1 MAYRNIAISGLPG
14 CGSTTLMNLL
24 KEKLGWHCYS
34 GGEFM
39 RAYAI
44 EKGYFSANTSV
55 HHDATVYPDDFD
67 RQVDYAVR
75 DRLTT
80 QDNYIIEA
88 WLSGF
93 LAQQVPDVLK
103 VLVTCSDDAVRIDR
117 IVNRDGISVDEA
129 KGHVMRR
136 EESNRNKWKEMYAAE
151 WQQWVVDPGTLP
163 ATAEID
169 FWHPKLYDLVIDT
182 YSSSKEETLE
192 LVLHALKQQ

>member
-1 MAYRNIAISGLPG
+1 MKYRNITISGLPG

-24 KEKLGWHCYS
+24 KGTLDWQCYS

-44 EKGYFSANTSV
+44 EKGYFNSQENV

-75 DRLTT
+75 EKLTIEK
-80 QDNYIIEA
+80 NYIFEA

-93 LAQQVPDVLK
+93 LAQGVPDVLK
-103 VLVTCSDDAVRIDR
+103 VLVTCSDNAVRIDR
-117 IVNRDGISVDEA
+117 IVNRDGIGVDEA
-129 KGHVMRR
+129 KVHILSR
-136 EESNRNKWKEMYAAE
+136 ETKNRQKWNIMYAHE
-151 WQQWVVDPGTLP
+151 WQEWVVKPGTLP
-163 ATAEID
+163 AEAQID

-182 YSSSKEETLE
+182 YRYSREEALD
-192 LVLHALKQQ
+192 LVLHELNA

>member
-1 MAYRNIAISGLPG
+1 MAYRNITISGLPG
-14 CGSTTLMNLL
+14 CGSTTLMKLL
-24 KEKLGWHCYS
+24 EEKLNWQCYS
-34 GGEFM
+34 GGGFM

-44 EKGYFSANTSV
+44 EKGYFSADSST
-55 HHDATVYPDDFD
+55 HHDASVYPDDFD

-75 DRLTT
+75 EKLTN
-80 QDNYIIEA
+80 QEKYIIEA

-93 LAQQVPDVLK
+93 LAQQVPGVLK
-103 VLVTCSDDAVRIDR
+103 VLLICSEPAVRIDR

-129 KGHVMRR
+129 KVHVVHR
-136 EESNRNKWKEMYAAE
+136 EDNNRNKWKTMYASE

-182 YSSSKEETLE
+182 YSSSREETLE
-192 LVLHALKQQ
+192 LVLNALKP